1 MSDLPTSVLPR
12 VLEVEPMDTDRE
24 VVEYDAMDHET
35 PKTAFIERLRQL
47 CAPGK
52 GRGRMLD
59 IATGPG
65 HIPLQICDAM
75 DDVTVVGIDLALMM
89 LAVANQRLA
98 ASPHVGRV
106 SFVHGDAKSLPFDDA
121 SFDTVFSNTSLHHL
135 PEPRPMLAE
144 AWRVLKPG
152 GVLLIRDLY
161 RPADELTLAKIV
173 AEQTA
178 GSTAFQR
185 QMFADSL
192 RAALT
197 PGELLTLVHEV
208 GMTNVQ
214 VVIDTDRHMSLQSV
228 I

>member
-12 VLEVEPMDTDRE
+12 VLEVEPMDTERE

-35 PKTAFIERLRQL
+35 PKAAFIERLRQL
-47 CAPGK
+47 GAH
-52 GRGRMLD
+52 GRMLD

-65 HIPLQICDAM
+65 HIPLQVCDAF
-75 DDVTVVGIDLALMM
+75 DGVTVVGIDLAPKM
-89 LAVANQRLA
+89 LAVANRRLVD
-98 ASPHVGRV
+98 SPHRSRV
-106 SFVHGDAKSLPFDDA
+106 EFVHGDAKRLPFDDA

-144 AWRVLKPG
+144 AWRVLNSG
-152 GVLLIRDLY
+152 GGGILLIRDLY
-161 RPADELTLAKIV
+161 RPADEATLAKIV

-178 GSTAFQR
+178 DSTGFQR
-185 QMFADSL
+185 QMFSDSL

-197 PGELLTLVHEV
+197 PGELLTLSREV
-208 GMTNVQ
+208 GMTNVE

>member
-1 MSDLPTSVLPR
+1 MSDLPTSVLKR
-12 VLEVEPMDTDRE
+12 VLEVEPMDTEQE

-35 PKTAFIERLRQL
+35 PKAAFIERLCQL
-47 CAPGK
+47 GAPGN
-52 GRGRMLD
+52 GQGRMLD

-65 HIPLQICDAM
+65 HIPLQLCDAFEHIS
-75 DDVTVVGIDLALMM
+75 VVGIDLAPKMIAM
-89 LAVANQRLA
+89 ANRRLA
-98 ASPHVGRV
+98 ESPHGERIE
-106 SFVHGDAKSLPFDDA
+106 FVLGDAKKMPLADA

-144 AWRVLKPG
+144 AWRVLKSG

-161 RPADELTLAKIV
+161 RPADEATLEKIV
-173 AEQTA
+173 AEQTT

-185 QMFADSL
+185 KMFADSL

-197 PGELLTLVHEV
+197 PDELLDLAREV
-208 GMTNVQ
+208 GMTNIE

-228 I
+228 V